1 MVRRA
6 AVATLITLCA
16 QSVQSAQG
24 QTCTPTATSVAFG
37 SYVSLMSGTDAST
50 GTITVTCS
58 TTGVSILFSYT
69 IALSIGGGGA
79 FATRSM
85 SGPLQ
90 RLSYQ
95 LYRDSGDTQIWGDG
109 TASTYT
115 VTDGYLLG
123 INAQTSRNYTVYG
136 IIPSQVAKV
145 GSYLDTIT
153 VTLTY

>member
-1 MVRRA
+1 MIRIVT
-6 AVATLITLCA
+6 AVLIALCA
-16 QSVQSAQG
+16 QAVQTAHAQS
-24 QTCTPTATSVAFG
+24 CTPTATAVAFG
-37 SYVSLMSGTDAST
+37 SYVSMMSGNDATT
-50 GTITVTCS
+50 GTVTVTCS
-58 TTGVSILFSYT
+58 TSGVSILFSYT
-69 IALSIGGGGA
+69 IALSIGGGGT

-109 TASTYT
+109 TAGTYT

-123 INAQTSRNYTVYG
+123 INAQVSRNYTVYG
-136 IIPSQVAKV
+136 IIPSQTAKV
-145 GSYLDTIT
+145 GSYIDTIT